1 MGKNGKYNL
10 NFIDW
15 DNEFDAVYGGE
26 SDSDE
31 NVSKIKGMSMEIFK
45 AILNEEKEFDET
57 TTDDF
62 KKEKND
68 FPFLQEPMS

>member
-1 MGKNGKYNL
+1 MKPDPSKKQNCGENRPIKMGKNGKYNL

-45 AILNEEKEFDET
+45 AILNEEKEFD
-57 TTDDF
+57 
-62 KKEKND
+62 
-68 FPFLQEPMS
+68 L

>member
-1 MGKNGKYNL
+1 M

-31 NVSKIKGMSMEIFK
+31 KVSKIKGMSMEIFK
-45 AILNEEKEFDET
+45 AILNEEKEFD
-57 TTDDF
+57 
-62 KKEKND
+62 
-68 FPFLQEPMS
+68 LQILNGLQHKFYD